1 MAMVVWRLKSYFY
14 SFGKVVLGGMGREMK
29 NRYREDGDFRGAGMV
44 LALAMGT
51 MLPLAAFGMEM
62 KELTKWMLQALIPGI
77 EATGKTFRSDH
88 MNAPEYLAT
97 LVEKSGALGPWSIPL
112 SIIQSAQWG
121 DNPIVSQVPIVDLAD
136 ATLLEG
142 NWTRPIPLINNID

>member
-1 MAMVVWRLKSYFY
+1 
-14 SFGKVVLGGMGREMK
+14 
-29 NRYREDGDFRGAGMV
+29 
-44 LALAMGT
+44 
-51 MLPLAAFGMEM
+51 
-62 KELTKWMLQALIPGI
+62 MLQALIPGI